1 MSESS
6 RPWSGIVTGDSGP
19 YSDDQWSDI
28 FATFLAHIVA
38 SQGVWEGQLNEL
50 VASGAVT
57 PVAINTGR
65 ALVDGVW
72 YESDASEDVAIP
84 SPAVNPR
91 VDRIVLRKDWAL
103 QTVRL
108 TRLAGA
114 ESALQVPPAPAL
126 VQNDGVTWD
135 LPLWQIHITV
145 GGVITLWHDERE
157 FIGQYVP
164 ADFVS
169 ETLALI
175 DDDFFGP
182 NWVDGE
188 SRNVWLASIAA
199 SGNID
204 ALDEV
209 GFGTGAITL
218 GHDGVNAND
227 GAQLSAGTIRPELIN
242 AHQRFSAKEPNSDAN
257 LDRLIGYSDQVE
269 DVTPTNGIFFRAV
282 GVGNWFAVTR
292 IAGVETAQDTGQA
305 LTNVWKTFEI
315 KQQAA
320 SVVTFLIDDVIVA
333 VSTTDIPSA
342 PLTAVVI
349 EIIDSG
355 VAPAANQY
363 QHVDYMRVKGA
374 R

>member
-57 PVAINTGR
+57 PVAINTGP

-145 GGVITLWHDERE
+145 AGVITL
-157 FIGQYVP
+157 
-164 ADFVS
+164 
-169 ETLALI
+169 
-175 DDDFFGP
+175 
-182 NWVDGE
+182 
-188 SRNVWLASIAA
+188 
-199 SGNID
+199 
-204 ALDEV
+204 
-209 GFGTGAITL
+209 
-218 GHDGVNAND
+218 
-227 GAQLSAGTIRPELIN
+227 
-242 AHQRFSAKEPNSDAN
+242 
-257 LDRLIGYSDQVE
+257 
-269 DVTPTNGIFFRAV
+269 
-282 GVGNWFAVTR
+282 
-292 IAGVETAQDTGQA
+292 
-305 LTNVWKTFEI
+305 
-315 KQQAA
+315 
-320 SVVTFLIDDVIVA
+320 
-333 VSTTDIPSA
+333 
-342 PLTAVVI
+342 
-349 EIIDSG
+349 
-355 VAPAANQY
+355 
-363 QHVDYMRVKGA
+363 
-374 R
+374 

>member
-1 MSESS
+1 M
-6 RPWSGIVTGDSGP
+6 
-19 YSDDQWSDI
+19 
-28 FATFLAHIVA
+28 
-38 SQGVWEGQLNEL
+38 
-50 VASGAVT
+50 
-57 PVAINTGR
+57 
-65 ALVDGVW
+65 
-72 YESDASEDVAIP
+72 
-84 SPAVNPR
+84 
-91 VDRIVLRKDWAL
+91 
-103 QTVRL
+103 
-108 TRLAGA
+108 
-114 ESALQVPPAPAL
+114 
-126 VQNDGVTWD
+126 
-135 LPLWQIHITV
+135 
-145 GGVITLWHDERE
+145 
-157 FIGQYVP
+157 
-164 ADFVS
+164 
-169 ETLALI
+169 
-175 DDDFFGP
+175 
-182 NWVDGE
+182 
-188 SRNVWLASIAA
+188 ASIAA

-269 DVTPTNGIFFRAV
+269 DVTPTNGIFFRSV

-292 IAGVETAQDTGQA
+292 IGGVETAQDTLQA
-305 LTNVWKTFEI
+305 LTNVWKQFEI
-315 KQQAA
+315 KQQDS